1 MGKKI
6 SDVMSYEDDDKE
18 YNEAVAEAVKGGVKK
33 TLRTGRKTKRNE
45 RKIGDLSFGQLIWY
59 ALFWKLFVPH
69 YAVIV
74 TVAFAAETTLV
85 VMHMAK

>member
-18 YNEAVAEAVKGGVKK
+18 YNEAVKEALKGGVKK
-33 TLRTGRKTKRNE
+33 TLQNGRKEKRNM
-45 RKIGDLSFGQLIWY
+45 RKIGDMSFGQLIWY

-74 TVAFAAETTLV
+74 TLAFAAETTLV
-85 VMHMAK
+85 VIHMGK